1 MILRSAIRSPSE
13 CPTIVCARPATRAV
27 LRAFLPLLALLPA
40 IPVRAQENQGSAEP
54 LTIARLSG
62 TIRVDGVVEEPA
74 WDAVEPLVMTMF
86 SPLFRG
92 ELSERTEIRVAHDDS
107 YLYVSG
113 RMFDSD
119 PEGIRTNTLYRDAYS
134 GDDLVAV
141 VVDSYDDYETA
152 VWFTTNPAGVR
163 TDRTVSGDAV
173 FTGSGMPMNADWNAH
188 WDVATS
194 RDDLGWYAEFRIP
207 FSTLGFQDQGGD
219 VVMGL
224 IAYRFI
230 ARKNERQV
238 FPDIDPAWGGLGFA
252 KPSQARRIVIHGV
265 HETNPVY
272 VTPYSLV
279 GMNQSPVLQGP
290 EGIGGHWGI
299 ESDPTT
305 EVGGDLRF
313 SPTSNLT
320 LDLTANTDFAQVEA
334 DSQQINLTRFALF
347 FPEKRQFFQERASTF
362 QFGTGGFN
370 NRLFHSRRIGLDDGE
385 IVRIYGGARA
395 VGRLGGLD
403 FGFLDMQTAS
413 HDGRSSENM
422 GVLRLNQQV
431 LNPYSSVGGML
442 TSRLGSDGRDNIAY
456 GLDAVIRPLGDEYV
470 TLKWAQTFD
479 EAIEEASAL
488 ESGLVQVRWERQR
501 DAGLSYAGE
510 YVRVGRDYLPRL
522 GFQNRTAYRYF
533 GGSAQLK
540 SFRGASSPLR
550 SAALRVNT
558 GHYIRTED
566 GTAESRQVAPE
577 LRIETKG
584 AAEIELTW
592 TASFESVRDSF
603 DVSEVAVPPGEYWF
617 HEAKARLQLPRTDL
631 FRGALT
637 ATAGS
642 FYGGRRLGLALDPA
656 WNPSRYLELGAGYE
670 VNRLTFPDRG
680 LATTAHLARLKVQIA
695 FDTRMS
701 LSTFGQFSNDADLT
715 SFNIRFRYNFR
726 EGTDLWIVY
735 NEGLNTRRDIVDRPR
750 LPLSAGRAIMIKY
763 SHAFIW

>member
-1 MILRSAIRSPSE
+1 
-13 CPTIVCARPATRAV
+13 VCTHPYRRAVVRAALSLVAALPAT
-27 LRAFLPLLALLPA
+27 
-40 IPVRAQENQGSAEP
+40 PVGAQVDQASAEP
-54 LTIARLSG
+54 LAIARLTG
-62 TIRVDGVVEEPA
+62 AIEVDGVVDEPV
-74 WDAVEPLVMTMF
+74 WDAVEPLAMTMF

-92 ELSERTEIRVAHDDS
+92 ELSERTEIRVAHDDR
-107 YLYVSG
+107 YLYVAG
-113 RMFDSD
+113 RMYDSD

-134 GDDLVAV
+134 GDDLISV

-173 FTGSGMPMNADWNAH
+173 FDGSTMPMNADWNAH

-207 FSTLGFQDQGGD
+207 FSTLGFQDHGGD

-238 FPDIDPAWGGLGFA
+238 FPAIDPAWGGLGFA
-252 KPSQARRIVIHGV
+252 KPSQARRIVLHGV

-272 VTPYSLV
+272 VTPYSLA
-279 GMNQSPVLQGP
+279 GLNQFPVLQGP
-290 EGIGGHWGI
+290 EGVGGHWGI
-299 ESDPTT
+299 DSDPTT
-305 EVGGDLRF
+305 EAGGDLRY

-334 DSQQINLTRFALF
+334 DSQQINLTRFPLF

-370 NRLFHSRRIGLDDGE
+370 NRLFHSRRIGLDEGE

-403 FGFLDMQTAS
+403 FGFLNMQTAS

-431 LNPYSSVGGML
+431 LNPYSSLGGML
-442 TSRLGSDGRDNIAY
+442 TSRLGSNGQDNVAY
-456 GLDAVIRPLGDEYV
+456 GMDAVIRPIGDEYL

-488 ESGLVQVRWERQR
+488 ASGLLQIRWERQR
-501 DAGLSYAGE
+501 DEGLSYSGE
-510 YVRVGRDYLPRL
+510 YLRVGRDYLPRL
-522 GFQNRTAYRYF
+522 GFQNRTAYRYY
-533 GGSAQLK
+533 GGSVQLK
-540 SFRGASSPLR
+540 SFRDANSPLR

-558 GHYIRTED
+558 GHYVRTED
-566 GTAESRQVAPE
+566 GTVESRQVAPE
-577 LRIETKG
+577 LRIETKR
-584 AAEIELTW
+584 AAEIEVTW

-603 DVSEVAVPPGEYWF
+603 DVSDIVVPPGEYWF
-617 HEAKARLQLPRTDL
+617 HEAQARFQLPRSDR
-631 FRGALT
+631 FRGAFA

-642 FYGGRRLGLALDPA
+642 FYGGRRLSVALSPA
-656 WNPSRYLELGAGYE
+656 WNPSRYLELGGGYE

-695 FDTRMS
+695 FDTKMS
-701 LSTFGQFSNDADLT
+701 LSTYAQFSNDSDLT
-715 SFNIRFRYNFR
+715 TFNIRFRYNFR

-735 NEGLNTRRDIVDRPR
+735 NEGLNMRRDIADRPR
-750 LPLSAGRAIMIKY
+750 LPLSAGRAIMVKY